1 MVQSSSICLKAN
13 PCLKTTQEVEPH
25 SQLSSKRLDH
35 IHNSHPR
42 GWTTFTTLIQEVG
55 PHSQISSKNIHSFM
69 FGVEIM
75 TIWTRS
81 IPPFLALFWLMPT
94 WSCVSLTIEILQS
107 GGGGGLFTYF
117 LKSAMKTKLN
127 AHSLRLVGWRKNCT
141 FIARPFLWVHYK
153 DSKRFF
159 RVISRPFFTM
169 CTWRSS
175 WGLFDYLPMKRHK
188 FLNQTIE
195 FLAFLTI
202 LPMKL
207 CFLTEVWLKPSLSSL
222 HHSILPSF
230 VFSPSNLFTIL
241 PMVEISFVHLFLEV
255 TPSFY
260 IHRTWV
266 VLDSSSRM
274 EKLGIHQ
281 FYFWLL
287 NIQIL

>member
-1 MVQSSSICLKAN
+1 
-13 PCLKTTQEVEPH
+13 
-25 SQLSSKRLDH
+25 
-35 IHNSHPR
+35 
-42 GWTTFTTLIQEVG
+42 
-55 PHSQISSKNIHSFM
+55 
-69 FGVEIM
+69 
-75 TIWTRS
+75 
-81 IPPFLALFWLMPT
+81 MP
-94 WSCVSLTIEILQS
+94 W
-107 GGGGGLFTYF
+107 
-117 LKSAMKTKLN
+117 KTKLN
-127 AHSLRLVGWRKNCT
+127 AHSLRLVGWWKNCP

-241 PMVEISFVHLFLEV
+241 PMVEISLF
-255 TPSFY
+255 T
-260 IHRTWV
+260 
-266 VLDSSSRM
+266 
-274 EKLGIHQ
+274 
-281 FYFWLL
+281 YFLRWPLHSTSTEHGLYWTLL
-287 NIQIL
+287 HGWKSWASINFIFDFCNIQIL

>member
-1 MVQSSSICLKAN
+1 MN
-13 PCLKTTQEVEPH
+13 
-25 SQLSSKRLDH
+25 H
-35 IHNSHPR
+35 IHNSHPK

-55 PHSQISSKNIHSFM
+55 PHSQLSSKRLDHIHKSHPRIFIHSCLELKLWL
-69 FGVEIM
+69 FGQGRYHHF
-75 TIWTRS
+75 WHFFDKCAPSSRWKS
-81 IPPFLALFWLMPT
+81 LFWLMPT

-287 NIQIL
+287 HIQIL